1 MVEMV
6 LRQMSRMV
14 PVAAALVTLLPVVA
28 HAQARSTLSVGV
40 ADAETGAPIAG
51 AEVVLPELK
60 LITRSDANGQARM
73 PGIPLGTHRVRVRLL
88 GYTASDVELKFE
100 GDTTGAVFRLS
111 KSATTLSGVDVTASQ
126 VPSQLKDF
134 EARRKQ
140 GIGRFLTEADLVPV
154 ADRDFML
161 VASMKFPGVTVQT
174 DDNKQSHLAGT
185 RSGCGADGVQAANRG
200 VDRIGANAGAK
211 PKMGMRDGYQDGD
224 VHGSCES
231 SRACLMQVWLDNINL
246 GESDPG
252 LIRTWDLSGVEYY
265 TGNSVPARY
274 RTSGSACGVVLLW
287 SKWS

>member
-6 LRQMSRMV
+6 LRRMSRMV
-14 PVAAALVTLLPVVA
+14 PVAAALVAMLPA
-28 HAQARSTLSVGV
+28 LGRAQARSTLSVEV

-60 LITRSDANGQARM
+60 RLAISDANGHARV

-88 GYTASDVELKFE
+88 GYTASDVQLKFE
-100 GDTTGAVFRLS
+100 GDTTGAVFRLA
-111 KSATTLSGVDVTASQ
+111 KSAATLSSVDVTASQ

-174 DDNKQSHLAGT
+174 DDDKQPHLAGT
-185 RSGCGADGVQAANRG
+185 RSGCGAAGVQAANRG
-200 VDRIGANAGAK
+200 VDRIGAKAGAK
-211 PKMGMRDGYQDGD
+211 AKIGMRDGYEDGD
-224 VHGSCES
+224 MHGSCES

-274 RTSGSACGVVLLW
+274 RTSGAACGVVLLW